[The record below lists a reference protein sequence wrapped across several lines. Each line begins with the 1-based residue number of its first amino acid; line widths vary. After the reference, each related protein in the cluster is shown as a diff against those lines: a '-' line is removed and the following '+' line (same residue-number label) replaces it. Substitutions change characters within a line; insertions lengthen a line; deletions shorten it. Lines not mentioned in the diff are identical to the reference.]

1 MKKDVAITIL
11 RLMMISDLL
20 VVTTPFGVV
29 AGEKEVVLDSNGNPV
44 KSTALY
50 FLKVQSPERTS
61 WISRYGSGILSF
73 DPCPK
78 RVVSAPAGIMNPP
91 EAFAFDLSSDVVRV
105 STELNIRS
113 VLMPPICRET
123 GYWRVE
129 DRSSS
134 TKAVV
139 LTGSKSSNDST
150 FTIMKSSDG
159 LYKISFGGVDKPKEL
174 GLEKL
179 DDRGTWVLG
188 LDRLWFSFWNNSDP
202 PLLCPDSPFHGSWV
216 WTDSGS
222 SIIV

>member
-1 MKKDVAITIL
+1 MKKDVEITIL
-11 RLMMISDLL
+11 GLMMISFLL
-20 VVTTPFGVV
+20 VVTTSFGVV
-29 AGEKEVVLDSNGNPV
+29 AGEKEVDLDSNGNPV

-61 WISRYGSGILSF
+61 WISRYGSSILSF
-73 DPCPK
+73 DPCLK

-91 EAFAFDLSSDVVRV
+91 EAFASDLSSDVVRV
-105 STELNIRS
+105 STELNIRL
-113 VLMPPICRET
+113 VLMPRICRET

-159 LYKISFGGVDKPKEL
+159 LYKISFGGADKPKEL

-179 DDRGTWVLG
+179 DDRGTWVLALFETLG
-188 LDRLWFSFWNNSDP
+188 LLWNNSDP
-202 PLLCPDSPFHGSWV
+202 PLLGPDSPFYGSWV